1 MNSATQ
7 TKGHFRQ
14 ALQAEIT
21 KYAAVSAYLYVCFA
35 ALLLYKSSL
44 LNSEGAGYLSHGVAL
59 GKALILGK
67 FILIGEAVGIGTRI
81 KAGSLLQ
88 HIVWKSV
95 LFLVLLVLLTAL
107 EELIVGW
114 FHDRTTAQTLAE
126 FAARPK
132 LELIAQVLLMLMV
145 LLPLI
150 TAKELNKTLGEGVLR
165 RLLLERREN

>member
-1 MNSATQ
+1 VNAPSHANS
-7 TKGHFRQ
+7 HFLE
-14 ALQAEIT
+14 ALRAEMT
-21 KYAAVSAYLYVCFA
+21 KYAVVSAYLYVCFA

-44 LNSEGAGYLSHGVAL
+44 VHTAGVAYLPHGLAL

-67 FILIGEAVGIGTRI
+67 FILIGEAAGIGTRV

-88 HIVWKSV
+88 HIAWKSF
-95 LFLVLLVLLTAL
+95 LFLVLLVVLTAL

-114 FHDRTTAQTLAE
+114 FHGLSAAHTLAE
-126 FAARPK
+126 FASRPK
-132 LELIAQVLLMLMV
+132 LELIAHTVLMLMV

-165 RLLLERREN
+165 QLLLERREN